1 MDFIQICYFTEIN
14 IAPNR
19 MQIIKFFNTLTVD
32 SNFNHYDPYL
42 AFLRK
47 YIRKLTGEGFCSGS
61 LNHLLQDGEC
71 DLSKPNGKDHVCQY
85 LKKEAETLRQS
96 KLIPSEQYAAD
107 MAVLA
112 AFMEKNI
119 EIINHPEIATRKM
132 PNIDIESHLM
142 YYHQGEM
149 DYFIKQM
156 HENPY
161 DVNIEQ
167 RLNEQIVKSYD
178 KGDLYPTEI
187 RILQDKMKQWKA
199 GMVISIP

>member
-1 MDFIQICYFTEIN
+1 
-14 IAPNR
+14 
-19 MQIIKFFNTLTVD
+19 
-32 SNFNHYDPYL
+32 
-42 AFLRK
+42 
-47 YIRKLTGEGFCSGS
+47 
-61 LNHLLQDGEC
+61 
-71 DLSKPNGKDHVCQY
+71 
-85 LKKEAETLRQS
+85 
-96 KLIPSEQYAAD
+96 
-107 MAVLA
+107 MAKLA

-199 GMVISIP
+199 GMVINLP

>member
-1 MDFIQICYFTEIN
+1 
-14 IAPNR
+14 
-19 MQIIKFFNTLTVD
+19 
-32 SNFNHYDPYL
+32 
-42 AFLRK
+42 
-47 YIRKLTGEGFCSGS
+47 
-61 LNHLLQDGEC
+61 
-71 DLSKPNGKDHVCQY
+71 
-85 LKKEAETLRQS
+85 
-96 KLIPSEQYAAD
+96 

-132 PNIDIESHLM
+132 SNIDIESHLV

-156 HENPY
+156 HENSY
-161 DVNIEQ
+161 DVNLEQ

-178 KGDLYPTEI
+178 KGDLNPTEI